1 MARKRP
7 AAKAATSPQ
16 FDDAPLDA
24 DDDEGACPIPDEH
37 GEVVLRRGKPPRKEA
52 RRGGKGTKEKPA
64 R

>member
-1 MARKRP
+1 MARKRQ
-7 AAKAATSPQ
+7 AAKAATKPQ

-37 GEVVLRRGKPPRKEA
+37 GEVVLRRGKPPRKES
-52 RRGGKGTKEKPA
+52 RRGGKGEAKKPA